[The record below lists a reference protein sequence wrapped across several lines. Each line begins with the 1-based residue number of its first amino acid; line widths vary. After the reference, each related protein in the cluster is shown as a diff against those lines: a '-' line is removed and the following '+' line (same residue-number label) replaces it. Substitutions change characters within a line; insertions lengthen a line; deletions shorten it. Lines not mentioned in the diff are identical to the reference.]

1 MFTVVYIFAIHDMFG
16 WIGNIYLHLFLSL
29 EITFE
34 ALFFVIPIKEMMS
47 LYHLY
52 HEMDNRRMLEYAK
65 DVMSHS
71 LLDVVMK
78 RKKISN
84 KELSLK
90 TNISVSTINALR
102 YDKGDINKLE
112 ASKLLSL
119 SRALKTKM
127 ETLLPN
133 IHLEKSI

>member
-1 MFTVVYIFAIHDMFG
+1 MFTVVYIFAIHDTFG

-34 ALFFVIPIKEMMS
+34 TLFFVIPIKEMMS

-52 HEMDNRRMLEYAK
+52 HEMDNRRML
-65 DVMSHS
+65 DHS

-102 YDKGDINKLE
+102 YDKRDINKLE